1 MVAPEVRSASFAELP
16 AETAYRIWQLRTAVF
31 VVEQACAYQE
41 LDGRDL
47 EPGTRHLWVED
58 GAEVVAYL
66 RVLVETGTVAR
77 VGRVCVAASTRSQG
91 LARRLVKAA
100 QVEIGDRVS
109 ILHAQSYL
117 TRWYEALGYEV
128 AGPEFV
134 EDGIPHVPMRRTP

>member
-1 MVAPEVRSASFAELP
+1 MVDVEVRSASFAELS

-47 EPGTRHLWVED
+47 EPGTRHLWVPD
-58 GAEVVAYL
+58 GENVVAYL
-66 RVLVETGTVAR
+66 RVLVESDTVAR
-77 VGRVCVAASTRSQG
+77 VGRVCVAAPGRSRG
-91 LARRLVKAA
+91 LARRLVLAA
-100 QVEIGDRVS
+100 HAQLGQRVVV
-109 ILHAQSYL
+109 LDAQSYL
-117 TRWYEALGYEV
+117 AVWYEGLGYEV